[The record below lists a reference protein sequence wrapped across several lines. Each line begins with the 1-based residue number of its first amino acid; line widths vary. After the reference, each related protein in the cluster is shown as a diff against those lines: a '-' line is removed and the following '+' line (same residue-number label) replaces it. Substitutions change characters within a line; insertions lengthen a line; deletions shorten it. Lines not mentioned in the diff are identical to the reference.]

1 MIDDRKFK
9 KYNTEKLNKNINLNQ
24 SYKKEQ
30 KSRERERER
39 ERERVLNVFVW
50 KKIWIESNK

>member
-39 ERERVLNVFVW
+39 VLNVFVW